1 MIKLFDQPFSPEEE
15 TEREKMHQET
25 LMQTINSMRQTAYER
40 EADPLFFK
48 IQRGEATQE
57 EWLAKIAEI
66 KARYPK
72 L

>member
-15 TEREKMHQET
+15 IEREKMHQET

>member
-1 MIKLFDQPFSPEEE
+1 MIKLFEQPFSPEEE
-15 TEREKMHQET
+15 IERGQMHQYT
-25 LMQTINSMRQTAYER
+25 LLQTINSMRQAAYER

-48 IQRGEATQE
+48 IQRNEATQE

-72 L
+72 P